1 MELDTGASLS
11 VISEQTFQSI
21 ASPTDK
27 LQPTDITLTTYTGQ
41 SLSILGTYDVQVCYQ
56 SQVHTLPL
64 VVVQGQGPS
73 LFGRNWLEKI
83 KLDWNSIHTLQNI
96 SVSPLS
102 DKYAPLFADKL
113 GLLRSATAK
122 LYVDPQATP
131 KYFRAR
137 PVPYRLKEKVE
148 IELDRLQNLGIISPV
163 QHAEWATP
171 IVPIMKRDGNI
182 CLCGDYKVTVNQSL
196 TPDSYPLPRLED
208 IFAALQNGKL
218 FTKLDLSQA
227 YQQLPLDED
236 SKKFTTINTHKGLF
250 QYNRLP
256 FGISTAPSIFQ
267 RLMENLLRDLPNVCV
282 YIDDILVSG
291 KNEADHLHNLE
302 QVLARL
308 TSAGITLKHSKCIF
322 ATTSVEYL
330 GHIIDSNG
338 LHPSPTKVQAIQ
350 EAPAPTNV
358 TELRAF
364 LGLVNYYHK
373 FLPNVSD
380 VLAPLHSLL
389 CKGIKWTWTDP
400 QQTAFDE
407 VKQLLQSSSLLVHYD
422 SEKPLFLY
430 CDASPYGVGAVLTH
444 KMPYNTEKPITFASR
459 TLSPAERNYSQLEKE
474 ALAII
479 FGVKRFHQY
488 LYGTHFTLYSD
499 HKPLER
505 IFSESHATPSMASA
519 RIQRWALTLAA
530 YQYTIKY
537 KPGKNMSTADALSRL
552 PLKHSFSD
560 SEVPMPGDLIH
571 LLNHLEESIVTAA
584 QIKDW
589 TDKDPLLSR
598 VRKLVENGW
607 NITEPTPDLTPFHNR
622 HTELSVLD
630 GCLLL
635 GCRVIIPTVARKTI
649 LDQLHQT
656 HPGITKMKML
666 ARSYV
671 WWPGI
676 DSDIQR
682 KVEHCNTCQLNRSVP
697 SKAPLHLWEFSRK
710 PWSRVHIDHAGPFL
724 GKLFLVL
731 IDAHSKWLE
740 VHIVNST
747 SSEVTIHKLQQIF
760 STHGLPEQLVSDNGT
775 AFTCH
780 EFQSFMKQCGIQH
793 IRTSPYHP
801 SSNGLAE
808 RAVQTFKSALKKL
821 EGNVSSRLIQFLAR
835 YRVTPH
841 STTEASPA
849 ELLMGRKLRTT
860 LDLIHPDMSRKVSSK
875 QTDFKS
881 TKPLRQFSIGQKVFA
896 RNYRGT
902 STWIPA
908 QVVEIIGPV
917 SYKVQIAPNLILR
930 RHIDQLRVRHS
941 EDNTTDTQQDVDN
954 IDNWNFPTAT
964 NSNTVNT
971 PTGTTQINPTPN
983 PVITVRRST
992 RPRRPV
998 DKYGPFVSNIS

>member
-11 VISEQTFQSI
+11 VISEQTFHSI

-27 LQPTDITLTTYTGQ
+27 LQPTDITLTTYTGH

-96 SVSPLS
+96 SVSPLL

-113 GLLRSATAK
+113 GLLQSATK
-122 LYVDPQATP
+122 LYVDLQATP

-148 IELDRLQNLGIISPV
+148 IELDRLKNLGIISPV

-182 CLCGDYKVTVNQSL
+182 RLCGDYKVTVNQSL
-196 TPDSYPLPRLED
+196 T
-208 IFAALQNGKL
+208 
-218 FTKLDLSQA
+218 
-227 YQQLPLDED
+227 
-236 SKKFTTINTHKGLF
+236 
-250 QYNRLP
+250 
-256 FGISTAPSIFQ
+256 
-267 RLMENLLRDLPNVCV
+267 
-282 YIDDILVSG
+282 
-291 KNEADHLHNLE
+291 
-302 QVLARL
+302 
-308 TSAGITLKHSKCIF
+308 
-322 ATTSVEYL
+322 
-330 GHIIDSNG
+330 
-338 LHPSPTKVQAIQ
+338 
-350 EAPAPTNV
+350 
-358 TELRAF
+358 
-364 LGLVNYYHK
+364 
-373 FLPNVSD
+373 
-380 VLAPLHSLL
+380 LHSLL
-389 CKGIKWTWTDP
+389 CKGTKWTWTDP

-444 KMPYNTEKPITFASR
+444 KMPDNTEKPISFASR

-479 FGVKRFHQY
+479 FGIKRFHQY
-488 LYGTHFTLYSD
+488 LYSTLYSD

-519 RIQRWALTLAA
+519 KIQRWALTLAA
-530 YQYTIKY
+530 CQYTVKY

-552 PLKHSFSD
+552 PLKHSFSN

-589 TDKDPLLSR
+589 TDKDPFLSR

-607 NITEPTPDLTPFHNR
+607 NITEPTLDLTPFHNR
-622 HTELSVLD
+622 YTELSVLD

-635 GCRVIIPTVARKTI
+635 GCRVIIPTAARNTI

-682 KVEHCNTCQLNRSVP
+682 KVQHCNTCQLNY
-697 SKAPLHLWEFSRK
+697 SKYF
-710 PWSRVHIDHAGPFL
+710 
-724 GKLFLVL
+724 
-731 IDAHSKWLE
+731 
-740 VHIVNST
+740 
-747 SSEVTIHKLQQIF
+747 
-760 STHGLPEQLVSDNGT
+760 QLTD
-775 AFTCH
+775 
-780 EFQSFMKQCGIQH
+780 FQS
-793 IRTSPYHP
+793 
-801 SSNGLAE
+801 N
-808 RAVQTFKSALKKL
+808 
-821 EGNVSSRLIQFLAR
+821 
-835 YRVTPH
+835 
-841 STTEASPA
+841 
-849 ELLMGRKLRTT
+849 
-860 LDLIHPDMSRKVSSK
+860 
-875 QTDFKS
+875 
-881 TKPLRQFSIGQKVFA
+881 
-896 RNYRGT
+896 
-902 STWIPA
+902 
-908 QVVEIIGPV
+908 
-917 SYKVQIAPNLILR
+917 
-930 RHIDQLRVRHS
+930 
-941 EDNTTDTQQDVDN
+941 
-954 IDNWNFPTAT
+954 
-964 NSNTVNT
+964 
-971 PTGTTQINPTPN
+971 
-983 PVITVRRST
+983 
-992 RPRRPV
+992 
-998 DKYGPFVSNIS
+998 